1 MMSDNILNKVYYNI
15 IRIFQHH
22 DKDDII
28 DYKPAESEKSV
39 TGKIK
44 TCPITGLDISMQPKN
59 SKFLS
64 YTGVKWYYNND
75 FETYKNILEPKLK
88 KSWKYKPLKDRFK
101 EIAHIVRNKDSNPRN
116 NIRRI
121 LNRIL
126 SDNNTLFNNQNLI
139 DKNKLKKAGINFK
152 GTAP

>member
-1 MMSDNILNKVYYNI
+1 MMSDNVLNKVYSSL

-22 DKDDII
+22 ETHEKIE
-28 DYKPAESEKSV
+28 YKPEKSQKSV

-64 YTGVKWYYNND
+64 YTGVKWYYDND
-75 FETYKNILEPKLK
+75 FETYKNNLEPLLK
-88 KSWKYKPLKDRFK
+88 KSWKYKPFKDQFK

-126 SDNNTLFNNQNLI
+126 SDNNTLFNNVNLI
-139 DKNKLKKAGINFK
+139 DKNKLKKAGLKDF
-152 GTAP
+152 

>member
-1 MMSDNILNKVYYNI
+1 MSDNILNKVYSSL

-22 DKDDII
+22 DTHETIE
-28 DYKPAESEKSV
+28 YEQEKSQKSV
-39 TGKIK
+39 AGKIK

-64 YTGVKWYYNND
+64 YTGVKWYYDND
-75 FETYKNILEPKLK
+75 FETYKNSLK
-88 KSWKYKPLKDRFK
+88 PLLKISWKYKPLKDQFK

-126 SDNNTLFNNQNLI
+126 SDNNTLFNNLNLI
-139 DKNKLKKAGINFK
+139 DKNKLKKAGLK
-152 GTAP
+152 DYSV

>member
-1 MMSDNILNKVYYNI
+1 MMSDNILNRVYFNI

-22 DKDDII
+22 YTI
-28 DYKPAESEKSV
+28 DHKPEELQKSV

-64 YTGVKWYYNND
+64 YTGVKWYYDND
-75 FETYKNILEPKLK
+75 SDTYKNILEPLLK
-88 KSWKYKPLKDRFK
+88 KSWKYKPLKDQFK
-101 EIAHIVRNKDSNPRN
+101 EIAHIVRNKDSNARN

-126 SDNNTLFNNQNLI
+126 SDNNTLFNNRSLI
-139 DKNKLKKAGINFK
+139 DKKRLKKAGIKEF
-152 GTAP
+152 